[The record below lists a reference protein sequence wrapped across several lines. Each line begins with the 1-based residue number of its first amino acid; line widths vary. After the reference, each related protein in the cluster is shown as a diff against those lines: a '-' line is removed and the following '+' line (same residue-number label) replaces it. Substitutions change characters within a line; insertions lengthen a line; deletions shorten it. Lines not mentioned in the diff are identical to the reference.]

1 MSADFYQA
9 IDISTSLAVEPETR
23 GGRTKFWVEGLYG
36 DGVSWLLK
44 IPRDGTGEHW
54 AEKIAFEIGLLLGVN
69 VARVELARYGGKQ
82 ATVCESFVPSESGD
96 GDSEAAASEWAEGWE
111 VLKSAMP
118 DYDNG
123 AIRPN
128 REHNVK
134 NIAASIARMA
144 SGKDLDALM
153 KDLASYALLDGVIG
167 NTDRHHENWM
177 VEIRRGDGRAEVRA
191 APSYDHASSLGRE
204 LSDSRRR
211 RFMSAEGGVLKYLK
225 RGKGGVYVNRNR
237 GRAPSPFRLA
247 RLISRWNADLARD
260 FAERLNAAPDASFR
274 AAIDRIPPDFM
285 SDAAKDFAYLAVTE
299 SRNELLRSIE

>member
-1 MSADFYQA
+1 MSADFYQV

-23 GGRTKFWVEGLYG
+23 GGRTKFWVEGLYD
-36 DGVSWLLK
+36 DGGRWLLK

-54 AEKIAFEIGLLLGVN
+54 AEKIAFEIGRLLGVN
-69 VARVELARYGGKQ
+69 VARVELARYGGRQ
-82 ATVCESFVPSESGD
+82 ATVCESFIPSESGD
-96 GDSEAAASEWAEGWE
+96 GGSEAAASEWLHGWE

-118 DYDNG
+118 DYDNSS
-123 AIRPN
+123 IRPN

-134 NIAASIARMA
+134 NISASIARMA
-144 SGKDLDALM
+144 SGEDLDALM

-177 VEIRRGDGRAEVRA
+177 VEIRRGDGRAQVRA

-204 LSDSRRR
+204 LSDIRRR
-211 RFMSAEGGVLKYLK
+211 GRHTSESFLKYLK
-225 RGKGGVYVNRNR
+225 RGRGGVHIAVNR
-237 GRAPSPFRLA
+237 GRAPSPLRLA
-247 RLISRWNADLARD
+247 QIISRWNADLARD
-260 FAERLNAAPDASFR
+260 FAERLNAASNAKLR

-299 SRNELLRSIE
+299 SRNELLRSTE

>member
-1 MSADFYQA
+1 MSADFYQV
-9 IDISTSLAVEPETR
+9 IDVPTSFAFEPETR
-23 GGRTKFWVEGLYG
+23 GGRTKFWVDLHG

-54 AEKIAFEIGLLLGVN
+54 AEKIAFEIGRLLGVN
-69 VARVELARYGGKQ
+69 VARVELARYRGKQ

-96 GDSEAAASEWAEGWE
+96 GGSEAAASEWAEGWE

-134 NIAASIARMA
+134 NIAASIARMG
-144 SGKDLDALM
+144 SGEDLDALL

-177 VEIRRGDGRAEVRA
+177 VEIRCAEVRA
-191 APSYDHASSLGRE
+191 APSFDHASSLGRE
-204 LSDSRRR
+204 LPDSRRR
-211 RFMSAEGGVLKYLK
+211 RFMSEEGGVLKYLK
-225 RGKGGVYVNRNR
+225 RGRGGVHIAANR

-285 SDAAKDFAYLAVTE
+285 SDAAKDFAYRAAIE
-299 SRNELLRSIE
+299 SKSELLRSIE